1 MAKQEMLASVEAQI
15 RKDIPRLM
23 EFKEGFIIENNNT
36 QVKLLSSNYE
46 FDEECI
52 VHLFVNTEIFWYL
65 TDEDLKECKFIGHDI
80 MLNDVF
86 QWLFLNDNLHD
97 IRHIFI
103 DGTLIPKS
111 GIIDYGLHIN
121 FDSPYLKNQPTIFI
135 DFLYNISNKL
145 KA

>member
-1 MAKQEMLASVEAQI
+1 MTTAEMLASLEAQI

-46 FDEECI
+46 FDKECI

-86 QWLFLNDNLHD
+86 QWLFMNDNLHD

-111 GIIDYGLHIN
+111 GGIDYGLHIN
-121 FDSPYLKNQPTIFI
+121 FDSPYLKDQSEELIN
-135 DFLYNISNKL
+135 FLYKIKNE
-145 KA
+145 